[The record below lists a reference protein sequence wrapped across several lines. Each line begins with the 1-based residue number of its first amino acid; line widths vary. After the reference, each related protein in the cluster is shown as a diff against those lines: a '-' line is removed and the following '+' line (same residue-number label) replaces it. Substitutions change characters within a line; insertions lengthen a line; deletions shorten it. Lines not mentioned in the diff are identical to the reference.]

1 MTVAHEEATPRLTVV
16 VRHRGEDALLEATL
30 DALRAQHGAADLE
43 VLVVGGSVPAG
54 MIRVPSAAPRERTLT
69 LPDAACDSQ
78 TLSAVSGDLVT
89 VLAPGDI
96 PQPAWLR
103 TLLTAAGPA
112 SVTVGD
118 LASPLGTVPVVAPVE
133 PLRACAARTDGSSF
147 LRLVLDAV
155 ATHDLAV
162 GRVSV
167 EVDGVGAD
175 ATGALTTVLAALA
188 ELGDD
193 PAGSPV
199 PGSPVP
205 GSPVAGSAAAEV
217 RHAVQRAVAARLN
230 AGLRRDPDR
239 HGEVLDAL
247 RAQRVGDDFPYD
259 VLNGHVARDL
269 AVLYAS
275 APYADTSALVSAR
288 RIRARAVVV
297 DVVSH
302 SLEGKRGIDPSADRV
317 AGEYLARRHEV
328 GGPPGEFDWEPI
340 GRFCEEGLRVVE
352 AWVEEVGPYRTVY
365 SRTMWPASHVLA
377 ALVAARWPGTR
388 WIAEFSDPQQWNP
401 YGTRREPAAE
411 DDALWQ
417 ELAAALRARGTAPP
431 EDRNIGHLVELLA
444 YTLADEVVFTN
455 DRQKE
460 FMLGYL
466 QEQDLLPA
474 IEAKAVVSR
483 HPTLPSEFYDLVDSE
498 YRPPAGRVNVGYFG
512 AFYPT
517 RGLREVLGAFERLG
531 DGERDQVRL
540 HIFTP
545 RPKRTRRRLQEFG
558 LRGRVRVRPAVDYLE
573 SLRLTRMVDVLLV
586 NDANTRESYPCNPYL
601 PSKWSDY
608 VGSGTDIWAVVEEGS
623 VLSDMD
629 VKYRSVLGDVDGAL
643 GQLRRMIAE
652 RAGG

>member
-1 MTVAHEEATPRLTVV
+1 MD
-16 VRHRGEDALLEATL
+16 G
-30 DALRAQHGAADLE
+30 
-43 VLVVGGSVPAG
+43 
-54 MIRVPSAAPRERTLT
+54 
-69 LPDAACDSQ
+69 
-78 TLSAVSGDLVT
+78 SAV
-89 VLAPGDI
+89 
-96 PQPAWLR
+96 
-103 TLLTAAGPA
+103 
-112 SVTVGD
+112 
-118 LASPLGTVPVVAPVE
+118 
-133 PLRACAARTDGSSF
+133 
-147 LRLVLDAV
+147 
-155 ATHDLAV
+155 
-162 GRVSV
+162 
-167 EVDGVGAD
+167 
-175 ATGALTTVLAALA
+175 A
-188 ELGDD
+188 E
-193 PAGSPV
+193 A
-199 PGSPVP
+199 
-205 GSPVAGSAAAEV
+205 

-230 AGLRRDPDR
+230 VGLRRDPER

-247 RAQRVGDDFPYD
+247 RAHRVADDFPYD
-259 VLNGHVARDL
+259 VLNRHLARDL

-288 RIRARAVVV
+288 RIRSRAVVV

-328 GGPPGEFDWEPI
+328 AGPPGDFDWEAI
-340 GRFCEEGLRVVE
+340 GRFCEEGLRAVD
-352 AWVEEVGPYRTVY
+352 AWVEEAGAYRTVY

-377 ALVAARWPGTR
+377 ALVATRWPGTR

-444 YTLADEVVFTN
+444 YALADEVVFTN

-466 QEQDLLPA
+466 QEQDLVPA

-483 HPTLPSEFYDLVDSE
+483 HPTLPTEFYDLVDSD

-517 RGLREVLGAFERLG
+517 RGLREVLGALERLG
-531 DGERDQVRL
+531 DGERDKVRL

-652 RAGG
+652 RAGVAGGYEPHPSGATRRVTPDVTVLIPTFQGAGTIGRALQALAGQSLDPGRFEVLVVANGPPCETPSIVQRFRSEHPARPSTYGWSRPRRPVPRTPGTSACPRRAESTSPSWTTTTGCRPGSWRVCSTSPSPASCRWPSSWTSVRRPTGR